1 MDFVLLL
8 EDRDG
13 DFHKSY
19 QSMLNLKFP
28 VAFLSNLAVLLSLG
42 ALYPDDWFYLKQRW
56 RSFEKDVTQFIS
68 SLGICVRNSFG
79 LMVPSTGMTAQ
90 MKKTRKI

>member
-1 MDFVLLL
+1 VLVINNPPCSPTLGKASGFVPLGSLCICWNMYVSVMDFVLLL

-42 ALYPDDWFYLKQRW
+42 ALYPDD
-56 RSFEKDVTQFIS
+56 
-68 SLGICVRNSFG
+68 
-79 LMVPSTGMTAQ
+79 
-90 MKKTRKI
+90 